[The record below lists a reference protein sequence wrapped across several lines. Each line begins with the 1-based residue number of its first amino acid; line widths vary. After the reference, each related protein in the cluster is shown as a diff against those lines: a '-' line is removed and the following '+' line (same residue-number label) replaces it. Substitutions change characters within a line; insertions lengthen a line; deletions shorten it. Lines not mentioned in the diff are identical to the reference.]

1 MTSPRV
7 VPHHIAR
14 VMNGNG
20 RWAFNRFLPRIAGH
34 QQGVDSVRRCVK
46 ARAQRGV
53 GLLTVF
59 AFSSENWNRPAEVV
73 CGLMDYG
80 GRGDIVQ
87 AAAKPA
93 AQGQPITEPDL
104 SAAPVLT
111 HVPAPDWVIRTG
123 GELRISNFLLWKST
137 RSKFYFSDKLWPEFD
152 EDARDA
158 AIEAFHQRERCFG
171 KTSAQLQA
179 QTPSPTAA

>member
-1 MTSPRV
+1 MTSPQA
-7 VPHHIAR
+7 VPHRIASVR
-14 VMNGNG
+14 DGDG

-53 GLLTVF
+53 GPLTVF

-73 CGLMDYG
+73 FGLMDFL
-80 GRGDIVQ
+80 
-87 AAAKPA
+87 A
-93 AQGQPITEPDL
+93 L
-104 SAAPVLT
+104 VLT
-111 HVPAPDWVIRTG
+111 HVPAPDWVIRMG
-123 GELRISNFLLWKST
+123 GELLISNFLLWKSA
-137 RSKFYFSDKLWPEFD
+137 RSEFYFSDKLWPEFD

-158 AIEAFHQRERCFG
+158 AIEAFHQRKRCFG

-179 QTPSPTAA
+179 QTLSPTAA

>member
-7 VPHHIAR
+7 VPHHIAN
-14 VMNGNG
+14 VMDGNG

-53 GLLTVF
+53 GPLTVF

-73 CGLMDYG
+73 FGLMDFL
-80 GRGDIVQ
+80 
-87 AAAKPA
+87 A
-93 AQGQPITEPDL
+93 L
-104 SAAPVLT
+104 VLT

-137 RSKFYFSDKLWPEFD
+137 RSEFYFSDKLWPEFD